1 MVEDG
6 EAVGVM
12 AAQSIGEPG
21 TQLTL
26 RTFHIGGIASR
37 DATQNKITTKQGGRV
52 VFKAVETV
60 IQEDGAPVVIGRA
73 GELTILDSD
82 DNRRAHF
89 FIPYGAVMLTT
100 DGETVEENHALF
112 EWNPYN
118 IPIIAVQEGMVQLE
132 DVVAGETLREQL
144 DDTTGMRQNVI
155 TENRGSRAL
164 HPRIYIGDAKNTTRD
179 EYSLP
184 TGANLLVAE
193 YTDQTNTE
201 RTYVKPGTVLA
212 RIPKSIGKTRD
223 ITGGLPRVAELFEA
237 RRPRD
242 PATVAKVDGV
252 VKIAGIVRRSHR
264 LLVRADDGSEQEY
277 LIPQGRHLSVRDGDR
292 VQAGEPLSEGSIDP
306 HDILEIQGVN
316 AVQEYLVNQIQ
327 EVYRMQGVSIN
338 DKHVEVIVRQML
350 QKVVVDDAG
359 DTEFLKGE
367 AIDRNRFQLEN
378 ERVIREKG
386 DPATNQPLL
395 LGITKAALSTE
406 SFVSA
411 AAFQETTRVLTEA
424 AIQGKRDSLLGLKEN
439 IIMGHLIP
447 AGTGIDKYRQMRLVD
462 EDGNEIEAPKVEEQV
477 FDTDSVNGNS
487 EAEEPSKMIEAE
499 TSSVETA

>member
-1 MVEDG
+1 
-6 EAVGVM
+6 
-12 AAQSIGEPG
+12 
-21 TQLTL
+21 
-26 RTFHIGGIASR
+26 
-37 DATQNKITTKQGGRV
+37 
-52 VFKAVETV
+52 
-60 IQEDGAPVVIGRA
+60 
-73 GELTILDSD
+73 
-82 DNRRAHF
+82 
-89 FIPYGAVMLTT
+89 MLTT

-316 AVQEYLVNQIQ
+316 AVQE
-327 EVYRMQGVSIN
+327 
-338 DKHVEVIVRQML
+338 
-350 QKVVVDDAG
+350 
-359 DTEFLKGE
+359 
-367 AIDRNRFQLEN
+367 
-378 ERVIREKG
+378 
-386 DPATNQPLL
+386 
-395 LGITKAALSTE
+395 LS
-406 SFVSA
+406 
-411 AAFQETTRVLTEA
+411 
-424 AIQGKRDSLLGLKEN
+424 
-439 IIMGHLIP
+439 LIH
-447 AGTGIDKYRQMRLVD
+447 
-462 EDGNEIEAPKVEEQV
+462 N
-477 FDTDSVNGNS
+477 
-487 EAEEPSKMIEAE
+487 
-499 TSSVETA
+499 